1 MLSASMKQRGKS
13 VSVKPKTA
21 NLNVPATYSAQERRF
36 AESVKENLDVLTG
49 QRGEAIDRAITWRDL
64 LDSGLI
70 KFRDGYYPGDDPG
83 FEPIPPVLDVDIPPA
98 PGNLVASGAF
108 RMILLSWTMVRYKGH
123 SNFEIWRNV
132 ADDLPTAAF
141 FSNVQGYTNLYAD
154 DVGDSS
160 GAGKTYY
167 YWVRAVNLNGVAGP
181 FNDIDGTAGTTQ
193 TDVGVLIDILEGQ
206 ILASTLNTS
215 LQATINKID
224 PTEAVVTNM
233 KDMYTVKIQASHPL
247 VNVAVPTTGTLNS
260 TTGSSTVTCN
270 HSGAANALVVGDV
283 VNIAGA
289 TGFGGAITAAIL
301 NGKHIITVRTA
312 NSFAFTAESGSGAVL
327 ANGDDTTTSSATLT
341 FFAPYIA
348 GFGLQNGTD
357 VDGNPTSAFIVSAET
372 FAVVTPQ
379 NASRIT
385 GNDVTKM
392 PFAITPGF
400 TDDVAN
406 AGNNFTPTGIVVP
419 AGVYIRRGF
428 IETASIVNLIAGNVT
443 ADFIKAGVVQSGT
456 TIMTPSINMGNI
468 VTPDL
473 DNPKFW
479 QYTGT
484 SQRNTDFS
492 VSTGGEM
499 HANYGRLRG
508 MEIRSAD
515 DTVLLRSG
523 GGAFGTGGSLI
534 NNGDFPGEK
543 STSTATVTYG
553 NGWTPAN
560 GTVSFQTGQATMASG
575 SWIDSEMFP
584 LTPGETLYAE
594 LTGPNLVQGSFTF
607 TVLAYD
613 AAKSYLGWASGSHIT
628 GAQWDTASNIAA
640 GALTVN
646 SNQFIAYGKIRVTA
660 IGGGGAQIL
669 HNVFLGKSPRRI
681 GPTYASTYIR
691 DLSVDTLQIAGNAVT
706 IPDGDSDSSISVN
719 VGNSYIDVSQYTTF
733 ATWSSNSLPGSLILS
748 GQVAMG
754 GADTSGN
761 GSKAATAY
769 VKLIIEWRNS
779 AGGYTQD
786 VSLSNSTDAYQSL
799 AQGYGGQV
807 VTNTL
812 VAVPTNSYGVR
823 IKMQARNQAFPSS
836 GSNSRVA
843 SRYGFFAV
851 AAKR

>member
-1 MLSASMKQRGKS
+1 MLSASTKQREKS

-21 NLNVPATYSAQERRF
+21 NLNIPATYSGQERRF
-36 AESVKENLDVLTG
+36 AESCKENLDVLTG

-64 LDSGLI
+64 LDSGVVA
-70 KFRDGYYPGDDPG
+70 FRDGFGPDNDPG
-83 FEPIPPVLDVDIPPA
+83 FEPIPPVLDVDIPPP
-98 PGNLVASGAF
+98 PGNLNADGAF

-123 SNFEIWRNV
+123 RCFEIWRNTV
-132 ADDLPTAAF
+132 DNLTTAAF
-141 FSNVQGYTNLYAD
+141 FSRVEGYTNLYAD

-160 GAGKTYY
+160 GLGKTFY
-167 YWVRAVNLNGVAGP
+167 YWVRAVNLNNVAGP
-181 FNDIDGTAGTTQ
+181 FNAVAGTAGTTQ
-193 TDVGVLIDILEGQ
+193 TDVGVLIDIIEGN
-206 ILASTLNTS
+206 ILASTLNVN

-283 VNIAGA
+283 VSIAGA
-289 TGFGGAITAAIL
+289 NGFGGAITAAIL
-301 NGKHIITVRTA
+301 NGKHILTARTA
-312 NSFAFTAESGSGAVL
+312 NSFAFTAESGSDAVL
-327 ANGDDTTTSSATLT
+327 ANGDDTSASSANLT

-400 TDDVAN
+400 TDSA
-406 AGNNFTPTGIVVP
+406 TGIVVP
-419 AGVYIRRGF
+419 AGVYIRSGF
-428 IETASIVNLIAGNVT
+428 MNKATIVNLIAGNVT
-443 ADFIKAGVVQSGT
+443 ADYIKAGVVQSGT
-456 TIMTPSINMGNI
+456 SILTPSINIGNL
-468 VTPDL
+468 VKPD
-473 DNPKFW
+473 DTQPWNW
-479 QYTGT
+479 TYSGT
-484 SQRNTDFS
+484 TRNTDFS

-523 GGAFGTGGSLI
+523 GGSFGTGGSLI

-543 STSTATVTYG
+543 NAAGTVVYG
-553 NGWTPAN
+553 EGWTPS
-560 GTVSFQTGQATMASG
+560 GTVSFQAGQATLASG

-584 LTPGETLYAE
+584 LTPGEILYAE
-594 LTGPNLVQGSFTF
+594 LAGPSLVQGSFTF
-607 TVLAYD
+607 TVLGYGAS
-613 AAKSYLGWASGSHIT
+613 KNYLGWGAGSHIT

-646 SNQFIAYGKIRVTA
+646 SNASIVYGKIRVTA

-681 GPTYASTYIR
+681 GATYASTYIR

-706 IPDGDSDSSISVN
+706 IPDGDSATGLTVN
-719 VGNSYIDVSQYTTF
+719 AGNSYIDVSPYTNF
-733 ATWSSNSLPGSLILS
+733 ATWSNSSLPGAFILG
-748 GQVAMG
+748 GQAGMT
-754 GADTSGN
+754 GADISN
-761 GSKAATAY
+761 VSSKAAT
-769 VKLIIEWRNS
+769 VSIKIIIEWRNS
-779 AGGYTQD
+779 AGGYAQD
-786 VSLSNSTDAYQSL
+786 VSLSNSTVASQSF
-799 AQGYGGQV
+799 AEGYGGQI
-807 VTNTL
+807 VTTNFI
-812 VAVPTNSYGVR
+812 AVPTNSYGVR
-823 IKMQARNQAFPSS
+823 MKMQVKNQSFPSS
-836 GSNSRVA
+836 GSSNRRA
-843 SRYGFFAV
+843 HQFGFFAM